1 MKIGNTL
8 QPGTAAADLVQND
21 TGNRPMQNVDS
32 IVQLLNIRHE
42 AILCLDERW
51 HVVVFNQGAEKIFGY
66 RREEVLGA
74 PFNQLL
80 CRYFRVREKHR
91 LNALTRIARENRI
104 GFRTDSIICR
114 RKNGERFPTD
124 ISVSQGILPGQQ
136 LYTLIIRDNTER
148 VRQAEQLAYQ
158 AGHDQ
163 LTDLPNRALLDE
175 RLRAGIARADRF
187 GRKLGVIYLDLDQFK
202 PVNDRYGHE
211 TGDRLLQAVA
221 RRLGETM
228 RRSDTV
234 SRIGGDEFIICLEQL
249 KQGQDALNAARKIAA
264 SLEAPFQVFGRELQ
278 VSASIG
284 IAIYP
289 DDARQAE
296 TLLRL
301 ADQAMYRARAEG
313 GSPALYR
320 SGRD

>member
-1 MKIGNTL
+1 MKTGNTL
-8 QPGTAAADLVQND
+8 QPGNAAADLLQND
-21 TGNRPMQNVDS
+21 TGSRPLPDVDC

-66 RREEVLGA
+66 RREEILGT
-74 PFNQLL
+74 PFNLLL

-91 LNALTRIARENRI
+91 LNALTRIARDNRI
-104 GFRTDSIICR
+104 GFRTDSIVCR

-124 ISVSQGILPGQQ
+124 ISLSQGLLPGQQ
-136 LYTLIIRDNTER
+136 LYTLIIRDTTDR
-148 VRQAEQLAYQ
+148 VRKAEQLAYQ

-187 GRKLGVIYLDLDQFK
+187 GRKLGVIYMDLDHFK

-249 KQGQDALNAARKIAA
+249 KHGQDALDAARKIAA
-264 SLEAPFQVFGRELQ
+264 SLEAPFQVLGHELQ

-284 IAIYP
+284 IAVYP

-313 GSPALYR
+313 RGPALYQ